1 MKNNR
6 FKNGI
11 VSRSLGLLD
20 KNDRVKLYFLI
31 FFQITLGVLDL
42 IGVAFVGVIGA
53 LAVTGISSG
62 TPGERVS
69 KILELIHLENFS
81 FETQVAIFGLLAA
94 GFMMS
99 KTLLSM
105 IFTQKSLTFLSYR
118 SAQFSAKLARKVLSQ
133 QYLEIRNTS
142 NQGILYSLTVGAN
155 NLILGI
161 LGAVVAIISDLSLVL
176 VMLLGLFI
184 VDTYIAFGSLLFFSL
199 IGFVLHN
206 NLSNT
211 ATKLGEENAKLSI
224 KVSESVMDILDTFR
238 ELFVRNKLNFYVNE
252 IEKSRNKVARTT
264 AAMAFLPYI
273 SKYVL
278 ETAVVLGALLL
289 AATQFIYQD
298 AGRAF
303 GNLAIFLAAG
313 TRIAPAIL
321 RLQQGFLQIR
331 TSSGGAT
338 PTLNDFDRIQ
348 TSLPDE
354 DIFRSQEFRHEGFHP
369 HLSLKAVGFS
379 YKKQSKFAINEI
391 NLEIPE
397 GKMVALVGSS
407 GAGKTTLADLILGVI
422 KPDRGEILIS
432 GKTPKEVIVE
442 WPGAIAYV
450 PQDVIILSTSISRNI
465 TLDLTENFS
474 ENNKNVLNS
483 IKTSQLESLL
493 TDSELGTE
501 SFVGERGSKLS
512 GGQRQR
518 LGIARALYTNPKLIV
533 MDEATSSLDAE
544 TEFVLNESIQKLKGS
559 VTLIIIAHRLATV
572 RNADI
577 VCYIKNGA
585 IIAKGDF
592 EFVRNQVPDFDKQ
605 AKLLGL

>member
-1 MKNNR
+1 MKNSR
-6 FKNGI
+6 IKNGI
-11 VSRSLGLLD
+11 IYRSLGLLG
-20 KNDRVKLYFLI
+20 KEDRVKLYFLI
-31 FFQITLGVLDL
+31 VFQIILGVLDL
-42 IGVAFVGVIGA
+42 IGVAFVGIIGA

-62 TPGERVS
+62 KPGDRVS
-69 KILELIHLENFS
+69 KILELLNLENFS
-81 FETQVAIFGLLAA
+81 FETQVAIIGILAA

-105 IFTQKSLTFLSYR
+105 LFTKKSLTFLSYR
-118 SAQFSAKLARKVLSQ
+118 SAQFSAKLARKILSQ
-133 QYLEIRNTS
+133 QYIEIRNSS
-142 NQGILYSLTVGAN
+142 NQEILYSLTAGAN
-155 NLILGI
+155 NLILGV
-161 LGAVVAIISDLSLVL
+161 LGAVVAIISDLSLIL

-184 VDTYIAFGSLLFFSL
+184 VDTYIAFGSLLFFAL
-199 IGFVLHN
+199 IGLILHK
-206 NLSNT
+206 NLSHT
-211 ATKLGEENAKLSI
+211 ATKLGEEHANLSI
-224 KVSESVMDILDTFR
+224 KVSGAIMEVLDTFR
-238 ELFVRNKLNFYVNE
+238 ELFVRNKLNLYVNE
-252 IEKSRNKVARTT
+252 IEKSRNRVAKTT

-289 AATQFIYQD
+289 AATQFVYQD
-298 AGRAF
+298 TGRAF

-348 TSLPDE
+348 TTLPE
-354 DIFRSQEFRHEGFHP
+354 ENIFRSQEFTHEGFHP
-369 HLSLKAVGFS
+369 CLSLKAVGFS
-379 YKKQSKFAINEI
+379 YIKQSKFAINEI

-407 GAGKTTLADLILGVI
+407 GAGKTTLVDLILGVI

-432 GKTPKEVIVE
+432 GKTPKEVISA

-450 PQDVIILSTSISRNI
+450 PQDIITLSTSISRNI
-465 TLDLTENFS
+465 TLDPTENFS
-474 ENNKNVLNS
+474 KNKENVLNS

-493 TDSELGTE
+493 TDSEFGTE

-544 TEFVLNESIQKLKGS
+544 TEFVLNESLQKLKGS

-572 RNADI
+572 INADI
-577 VCYIKNGA
+577 VCYIENGA
-585 IIAKGDF
+585 IVAKGDF